1 MLLKNLID
9 KYSSEVE
16 SVLASIGIPLPEAS
30 VFFVDSGATNAQ
42 DAADGEH
49 GNTWSRPFA
58 TLDYAV
64 GMCTADRGDIILV
77 APGHAETLSGASD
90 LDIDVSGITIIG
102 LGTGSLMPTFT
113 LGGTDAATTIEIN
126 GDNIT
131 AKNLRIVGGDTDGTT
146 VAIDIKTGSD
156 YITLD
161 GLVFWEPTA
170 TMEILTC
177 ITLEDKTDQCTI
189 KNCHFMNGATN
200 SNQSAIITEGDEHD
214 YMVIDNCVFM
224 GDWEQAAID
233 LDAATIVYPTVKNCI
248 IQNLDTAAGYAVTLN
263 ASTVAMLLDNR
274 IATGKGDGYPVTG
287 VSASFN
293 LETYTCEAATNG
305 IAVTGN
311 ATASD
316 FSS

>member
-30 VFFVDSGATNAQ
+30 VFFVDSGATNTQ

-64 GMCTADRGDIILV
+64 GMCIADRGDIILV
-77 APGHAETLSGASD
+77 APGHAETLSGAAD
-90 LDIDVSGITIIG
+90 LDIDVSGIFIVG
-102 LGTGSLMPTFT
+102 LGTGSLMPTLT

-131 AKNLRIVGGDTDGTT
+131 VKNLRIVGGDTDGTT

-170 TMEILTC
+170 TMELLSC

-189 KNCHFMNGATN
+189 KNCYFMNGATG
-200 SNQSAIITEGDEHD
+200 SNTAAIVTEADEHD
-214 YMVIDNCVFM
+214 YLLIDNCTFM
-224 GDWEQAAID
+224 GDWTNGVID
-233 LDAATIVYPTVKNCI
+233 LNAGAIVYPTIKNCI
-248 IQNLDTAAGYAVTLN
+248 IQNLDSTAGNAIMLN
-263 ASTVAMLLDNR
+263 AATVAMLIGNK
-274 IATGKGDGYPVTG
+274 IATGKGDGYAVSD
-287 VSASFN
+287 VSASFCIEN
-293 LETYTCEAATNG
+293 YTGEVATNAV
-305 IAVTGN
+305 AVTGN
-311 ATASD
+311 ATSTD
-316 FSS
+316 LSG

>member
-9 KYSSEVE
+9 KYSSEVVA
-16 SVLASIGIPLPEAS
+16 VLASIGMPLPEAS
-30 VFFVDSGATNAQ
+30 VFFVDSGATNTQ

-64 GMCTADRGDIILV
+64 GRCTADQGDIILV
-77 APGHAETLSGASD
+77 APGHAETLSGVSD

-102 LGTGSLMPTFT
+102 LGKGSLMPTFT
-113 LGGTDAATTIEIN
+113 LGGTDASTTIEIN

-131 AKNLRIVGGDTDGTT
+131 VKDIRIVGGDDGGTT
-146 VAIDIKTGSD
+146 VAIDIQGGSD

-177 ITLEDKTDQCTI
+177 ITLKDKTDQCTI
-189 KNCHFMNGATN
+189 KNCHFMNGATG
-200 SNQSAIITEGDEHD
+200 SNQTAIITESDEHD
-214 YMVIDNCVFM
+214 YLVVDNCVFM
-224 GDWEQAAID
+224 GDWEYAAID
-233 LDAATIVYPTVKNCI
+233 LDAAAIVYPTIKNCI
-248 IQNLDTAAGYAVTLN
+248 IQNLDGTTGNAITIN
-263 ASTVAMLLDNR
+263 ASTVAMLINNM
-274 IATGKGDGYPVTG
+274 IATGVGNAYAVSD
-287 VSASFN
+287 VSASFCIQN
-293 LETYTCEAATNG
+293 YSCEVATNA

-311 ATASD
+311 ATSTD
-316 FSS
+316 LS